1 MKRIVY
7 VEKSNGNFWF
17 RKSVGSFPQSFSNS
31 FHKPLSHTFKPHK
44 TTRIF
49 FFGTFELHRYIISQN
64 RGAEESLLSYFHI
77 QTKRVPRVRTLL
89 TLRIIFHPLPFWF
102 EPPPCSLLLSFPLV
116 KHSFFLI
123 ISSRSIRSEVRSS
136 RHRSLQTAL
145 LAHNTLFFILV
156 FSYLTTFDL
165 IRNRYYIIQ

>member
-1 MKRIVY
+1 MKPPKKTENRDF
-7 VEKSNGNFWF
+7 SNSIRRKIQRKLWF

-102 EPPPCSLLLSFPLV
+102 ETPPCSLLLSFPLV
-116 KHSFFLI
+116 KPSFFYCIEPFHSF
-123 ISSRSIRSEVRSS
+123 
-136 RHRSLQTAL
+136 
-145 LAHNTLFFILV
+145 
-156 FSYLTTFDL
+156 
-165 IRNRYYIIQ
+165 